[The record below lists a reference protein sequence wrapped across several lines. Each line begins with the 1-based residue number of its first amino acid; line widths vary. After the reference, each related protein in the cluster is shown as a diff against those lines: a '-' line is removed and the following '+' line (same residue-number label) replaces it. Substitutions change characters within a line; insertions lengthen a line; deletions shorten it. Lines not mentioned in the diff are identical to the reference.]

1 MEAGR
6 AATPAPDGPTDRLGP
21 PRPGIAVVFAGLSL
35 VVIALSAWLAVQP
48 RAQAAQTALV
58 QWFNEP
64 PQPVATVFALVNPLL
79 RPAPLLVVALVLV
92 GWVLVTAAQARQR
105 LEVLRAAVLA
115 YVLAELMTQFLKR
128 VADQP
133 RPLAVIPGLDTHGYP
148 TSPRG
153 NAYPSAHTAVAVA
166 VVSALWPWMSW
177 PQRLVG
183 ATFAVLIAC
192 NRVYIGAHWP
202 VDVLGGAAI
211 GLLSGALAWLV
222 ATRWPLHR
230 LPHPSAP

>member
-1 MEAGR
+1 MERGR
-6 AATPAPDGPTDRLGP
+6 AATPARDGPTDRLGP

-133 RPLAVIPGLDTHGYP
+133 RA
-148 TSPRG
+148 
-153 NAYPSAHTAVAVA
+153 
-166 VVSALWPWMSW
+166 
-177 PQRLVG
+177 
-183 ATFAVLIAC
+183 
-192 NRVYIGAHWP
+192 
-202 VDVLGGAAI
+202 
-211 GLLSGALAWLV
+211 
-222 ATRWPLHR
+222 
-230 LPHPSAP
+230 